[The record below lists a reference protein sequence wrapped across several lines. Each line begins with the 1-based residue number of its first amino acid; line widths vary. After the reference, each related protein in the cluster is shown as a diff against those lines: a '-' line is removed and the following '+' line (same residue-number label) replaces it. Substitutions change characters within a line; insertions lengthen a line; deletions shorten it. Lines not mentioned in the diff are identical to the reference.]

1 MKPRTSTRR
10 IALAIAALA
19 AGGLAG
25 PPAAGAG
32 KVAVAPAGPCAS
44 APPRDLCKQGAC
56 EASDTPVR
64 GRFTPE
70 DVAGERVLAPAPLP
84 NPAEFLGPGPCVD
97 PSNHCGQPT
106 PNPTVRATM
115 PTGIVEQ
122 PPVSAPPP

>member
-1 MKPRTSTRR
+1 MKTRTSIRGTR
-10 IALAIAALA
+10 LAIAAALA
-19 AGGLAG
+19 AAGLAG

-32 KVAVAPAGPCAS
+32 KVAVAPAGPCAT

-56 EASDTPVR
+56 EAVTPVR
-64 GRFTPE
+64 SRFTPE
-70 DVAGERVLAPAPLP
+70 DVASERVVAPAPLP
-84 NPAEFLGPGPCVD
+84 NPAEFTGPGPCAD

-106 PNPTVRATM
+106 PNPTARALA